1 MKTLRGFVKD
11 LEKIYQNHEQLN
23 DFGFGYIEDVTI
35 KHVQE
40 GAVQYPYM
48 FVIPSDTT
56 VDERELKY
64 SMTII
69 VMDRQVQGTDENML
83 DILSDTNQILQ
94 DVIAQFKYSN
104 TAAEGNFSEVYDIDL
119 PITLQPFSDR
129 FDDYVSGY
137 FATITIT
144 LGQGLDRCIAPFDN
158 FN

>member
-1 MKTLRGFVKD
+1 MKTLRGFVND
-11 LEKIYQNHEQLN
+11 LKKIYLNHKQLN

-35 KHVQE
+35 KHEKE

-48 FVIPSDTT
+48 FVIPGNTS
-56 VDERELKY
+56 VDEREITY

-69 VMDRQVQGTDENML
+69 IMDRQVQGTDENIL
-83 DILSDTNQILQ
+83 DVLSDTDQILQ

-104 TAAEGNFSEVYDIDL
+104 TASEGDYSATYDIEL
-119 PITLQPFSDR
+119 PVTLQPFSDR
-129 FDDYVSGY
+129 FDDYVTGH
-137 FATITIT
+137 FAEITII